1 MVATFPGAGS
11 PPACG
16 GPSGGGQNGSIST
29 TFRWYDAT
37 RHRRP
42 RERIRRRLWTR
53 PCGKVA
59 VGRGVPHHTDGDQC
73 HRFGQPQP
81 REYPSHAP
89 APHRSPRWVP
99 VVEREHRAADLHPS
113 RTGDASSRIRPARGR
128 SPTPSRTGHKTE
140 TDHVIRLLST
150 APEQT
155 LIVNPLIRGR
165 SDVRRSLSAYDSKAA
180 SRIPP
185 CAALSPAPTNKTIAR
200 TPHPHQ
206 HNQETP
212 RSPQL
217 DRVPFTPYVI
227 ASLLREPATDT
238 RSQHEQVP
246 FSRRTSTVLA
256 SVARPG
262 QRACGRPPPDSR
274 QDPRPPS

>member
-1 MVATFPGAGS
+1 MGFEPATFGLKGLNAPSGAGCSLTPASGSRVIATFPGAGS

-16 GPSGGGQNGSIST
+16 GPSGGGRNGSIST

-99 VVEREHRAADLHPS
+99 VVEHEHRTTHA
-113 RTGDASSRIRPARGR
+113 RPAQDTHLPVSDPPEGGV
-128 SPTPSRTGHKTE
+128 PLP
-140 TDHVIRLLST
+140 
-150 APEQT
+150 PEQ
-155 LIVNPLIRGR
+155 
-165 SDVRRSLSAYDSKAA
+165 
-180 SRIPP
+180 
-185 CAALSPAPTNKTIAR
+185 
-200 TPHPHQ
+200 
-206 HNQETP
+206 
-212 RSPQL
+212 
-217 DRVPFTPYVI
+217 
-227 ASLLREPATDT
+227 DT
-238 RSQHEQVP
+238 RQ
-246 FSRRTSTVLA
+246 RRTTSLGSSA
-256 SVARPG
+256 
-262 QRACGRPPPDSR
+262 QH
-274 QDPRPPS
+274 QNKPSS